1 MAEQWDIPFVDAIA
15 TEIGTALNFT
25 LGISNLDRVPIAE
38 QVFLEF
44 SRQLA
49 MRLDRSAFCIQAF
62 QDTSKLPK
70 GRKLVKLIDGRV
82 CSEDSSAYVIRSVIV
97 QRDGKLGSFMEQ
109 SDLSRLPIMK
119 RNFPLIVLD
128 VGSVEDKIAESL
140 GRLCDAVY
148 VVAPSDML
156 ISPNQAIRSVV
167 RLQRA
172 GVRIQGCW
180 GINKAA

>member
-15 TEIGTALNFT
+15 REIGAALNFT
-25 LGISNLDRVPIAE
+25 LGISNLDRVPIDE

-49 MRLDRSAFCIQAF
+49 MRLDRSAFCIQAL
-62 QDTSKLPK
+62 QDGTKLPQ
-70 GRKLVKLIDGRV
+70 GRKLVKLINGRV
-82 CSEDSSAYVIRSVIV
+82 RSEESASTIIRSVIV
-97 QRDGKLGSFMEQ
+97 QRDGKIGNFMEQ
-109 SDLSRLPIMK
+109 NDLSRLPLMK
-119 RNFPLIVLD
+119 HNFPLIILD

-148 VVAPSDML
+148 VVAPSEML

-172 GVRIQGCW
+172 GVRIQGCF